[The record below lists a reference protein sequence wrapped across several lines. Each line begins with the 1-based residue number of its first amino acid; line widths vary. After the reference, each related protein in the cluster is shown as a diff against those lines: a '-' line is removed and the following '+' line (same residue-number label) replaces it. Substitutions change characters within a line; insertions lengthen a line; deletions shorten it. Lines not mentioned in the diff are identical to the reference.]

1 MWVAGSALLVVWFIL
16 KFVFHK
22 GGFVHIL
29 LLTGISILVIQLVA
43 HRKARYVNRRP
54 MKRPRARTSDSAAHE
69 PAGDFWLCWRR
80 DGTRGCDRAA
90 APGVRAI
97 RARR

>member
-1 MWVAGSALLVVWFIL
+1 MWIAGSLLLVVWFIL

-43 HRKARYVNRRP
+43 HRKARYQR
-54 MKRPRARTSDSAAHE
+54 S
-69 PAGDFWLCWRR
+69 
-80 DGTRGCDRAA
+80 
-90 APGVRAI
+90 
-97 RARR
+97 